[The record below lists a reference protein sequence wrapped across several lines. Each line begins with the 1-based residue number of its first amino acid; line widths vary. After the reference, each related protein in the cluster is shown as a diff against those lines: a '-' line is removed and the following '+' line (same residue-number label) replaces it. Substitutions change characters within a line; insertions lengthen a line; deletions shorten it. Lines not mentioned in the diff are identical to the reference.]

1 LDYYRHVNLPR
12 LYLGMTPIPTPPIP
26 ERSTRIFATRSDR
39 FPNIPAG
46 ETKVAW
52 ERGVRYGT
60 SPDIGFDIWDEECD
74 VWEDCPELPPPPAM
88 ATACE
93 IFATAGDGGT
103 ITPAGHV
110 MVDWHS
116 FQSFIITPSPGYE
129 IEDVI
134 VDFQSVGPVGFFTFA
149 KVINDHS
156 IHAKFYSAQPQPCGW
171 DCSDC
176 PPTLLANVSGLYWGA
191 DFCNYANGLYVLENM
206 WGMCYWFGYND
217 FAPWPW
223 TGNTYV
229 SLYCWEDIWYAQVIY
244 WPNGWL
250 SAEFTRPNITGC
262 PPTGN
267 WPSSGNGMCVTGNE
281 TFTLAIP

>member
-1 LDYYRHVNLPR
+1 M
-12 LYLGMTPIPTPPIP
+12 YLGMTPIPTPPIP

-39 FPNIPAG
+39 FPNIPVG
-46 ETKVAW
+46 ETKIAW

-60 SPDIGFDIWDEECD
+60 SPDVSFDIFDSAYD

-93 IFATAGDGGT
+93 IFATATEGGN

-110 MVDWHS
+110 MVDWHDT
-116 FQSFIITPSPGYE
+116 QSFIITPWEGYE

-134 VDFQSVGPVGFFTFA
+134 VDFESVGPVGFFTFA

-171 DCSDC
+171 DCSGC
-176 PPTLLANVSGLYWGA
+176 PQTLLATVSGLGTNSWHCLNA
-191 DFCNYANGLYVLENM
+191 CGLYVLTNY
-206 WGMCYWFGYND
+206 WGMCYWMGYND
-217 FAPWPW
+217 WAPWPY
-223 TGNTYV
+223 TNSACLV
-229 SLYCWEDIWYAQVIY
+229 VYCWDDTWYADLYVMPD
-244 WPNGWL
+244 WWL
-250 SAEFTRPNITGC
+250 MAQFTKPNITGC
-262 PPTGN
+262 PPLGN
-267 WPSSGNGMCVTGNE
+267 WPTTGQGFCVPWHE